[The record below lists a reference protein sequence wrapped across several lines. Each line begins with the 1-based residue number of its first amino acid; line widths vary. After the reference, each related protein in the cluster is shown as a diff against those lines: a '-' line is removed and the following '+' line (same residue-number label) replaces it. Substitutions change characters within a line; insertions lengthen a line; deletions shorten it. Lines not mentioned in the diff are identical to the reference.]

1 MVGRSSNKL
10 ETQADAV
17 ARRDS
22 ARLSPVAGEAPARRP
37 EHAAAS
43 AAPARRATPAAPRK
57 RSTRGV
63 LILALLV
70 TIAVAATILIGLGGW
85 AYYRTPLGIRGY
97 APAHRLLQPAGRLG
111 LALGI
116 SGSALMLV
124 MQVYSL
130 RKRLKVMSNL
140 GSLPRWLD
148 FHIFCGILGPVLI
161 TFHTSF
167 KFNGIV
173 SVAYWS
179 MVLVFISGF
188 VGRYLYVRIP
198 KSIRGQE
205 LTVAQVE
212 ERAAELKADLVAMR
226 LPGHLMQELQGFEN
240 RVVPPPDR
248 VARIGGLLLGEA
260 YIRFALRRLRRRI
273 RHDGVG
279 AKALHDVIALT
290 AERAV
295 LLRRLAYL
303 KKTKKLFELWHVF
316 HRPLAYVML
325 AIVIVHVATAVYFGY
340 AFGLR

>member
-1 MVGRSSNKL
+1 MIGRSSNEL
-10 ETQADAV
+10 ELHADAV
-17 ARRDS
+17 AARDV
-22 ARLSPVAGEAPARRP
+22 AAVLPVAGEATARRP
-37 EHAAAS
+37 ALTVAA
-43 AAPARRATPAAPRK
+43 AAPARPATPATRR
-57 RSTRGV
+57 RSSRGV

-70 TIAVAATILIGLGGW
+70 TIAVAATILFGLGGW

-97 APAHRLLQPAGRLG
+97 APAHKLLQPAGHLG

-116 SGSALMLV
+116 GGSALMLV

-130 RKRLKVMSNL
+130 RKQLKVMSNL
-140 GSLPRWLD
+140 GSLPLWLD

-179 MVLVFISGF
+179 MVLVFASGF

-205 LTVAQVE
+205 LSVAQVE
-212 ERAAELKADLVAMR
+212 ERAAELKTELVAMR
-226 LPGHLMQELQGFEN
+226 LPRRLMEQVDGFEA

-248 VARIGGLLLGEA
+248 VARLGGLLFGEV
-260 YIRFALRRLRRRI
+260 YIRFALGALRQRI
-273 RHDGVG
+273 RHDGIG
-279 AKALHDVIALT
+279 ARTLHEVIALT

-303 KKTKKLFELWHVF
+303 KRTKKLFELWHVF

>member
-1 MVGRSSNKL
+1 VPTLSGAKL

-17 ARRDS
+17 ATRNE
-22 ARLSPVAGEAPARRP
+22 AGVSPARAGSLANGPVR
-37 EHAAAS
+37 AAVT
-43 AAPARRATPAAPRK
+43 AAPARPAVSASPRGRAPR
-57 RSTRGV
+57 SV
-63 LILALLV
+63 LILSLLV
-70 TIAVAATILIGLGGW
+70 TIAVAAALLVGLDGW
-85 AYYRTPLGIRGY
+85 GYYRTPLGVRGY
-97 APAHRLLQPAGRLG
+97 TPAHKLLRPSGQIG

-116 SGSALMLV
+116 GGSVLMV
-124 MQVYSL
+124 AMQAYSL
-130 RKRLKVMSNL
+130 RKKLKVMGHL

-179 MVLVFISGF
+179 MVLVFASGF

-205 LTVAQVE
+205 LSVAQVE
-212 ERAAELKADLVAMR
+212 ERAAELKAELLAMR
-226 LPGHLMQELQGFEN
+226 LPKHLLDEVESVEA
-240 RVVPPPDR
+240 RVVPPPGR
-248 VARIGGLLLGEA
+248 EARLGGLLIGEV
-260 YIRFALRRLRRRI
+260 YIRFALGALRRRI
-273 RHDGVG
+273 RHEGVG
-279 AKALHDVIALT
+279 AKTLHDVVALT

-340 AFGLR
+340 AFGHR